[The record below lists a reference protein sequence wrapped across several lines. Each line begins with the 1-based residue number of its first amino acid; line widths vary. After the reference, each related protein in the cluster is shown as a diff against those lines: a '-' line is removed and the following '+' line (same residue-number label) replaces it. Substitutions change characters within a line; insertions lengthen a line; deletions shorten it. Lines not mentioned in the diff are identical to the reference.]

1 MRNNGAGDEK
11 ERPARVLVVDDE
23 EIIVEMLT
31 MGLNYEGFEV
41 SVARTGFEALEQA
54 RSAKPDIVVLD
65 VMLPGIDGVE
75 VCRRLRAAGDVG
87 ILMLTARGEVEDR
100 VMGLDSGADDY
111 LVKPFTFREL
121 LARVGAI
128 LRRKGVN
135 LQQALRV
142 GDLVLDR
149 QTRRVTRGG
158 RPVEL
163 TPREFDMLELFLSH
177 PRQVFSREVILNRV
191 WGYDYFGDTNVIDV
205 HIRHLREKLD
215 DENRDLIRSVRG
227 VGYSLE
233 PPDVA
238 GETSEGPGVE
248 RAGGPATQRHLRA
261 TTGRRADVAGL
272 RTLRATGQLPH
283 TEHSRATG
291 EDHQHDVAAALPGE
305 GPPPATHARIGHRV
319 PGARVD
325 QP

>member
-1 MRNNGAGDEK
+1 MRNNGAGDER

-41 SVARTGFEALEQA
+41 SVARTGYEALEQA

-75 VCRRLRAAGDVG
+75 VCRRLRSMSDVG

-100 VMGLDSGADDY
+100 VVGLDSGADDY

-158 RPVEL
+158 KPVEL
-163 TPREFDMLELFLSH
+163 TPREFDMLELFLTH
-177 PRQVFSREVILNRV
+177 PRQVFSRDVILNRV
-191 WGYDYFGDTNVIDV
+191 WGYDYYGDTNVIDV
-205 HIRHLREKLD
+205 HIRHLREKLE

-238 GETSEGPGVE
+238 G
-248 RAGGPATQRHLRA
+248 
-261 TTGRRADVAGL
+261 
-272 RTLRATGQLPH
+272 
-283 TEHSRATG
+283 
-291 EDHQHDVAAALPGE
+291 
-305 GPPPATHARIGHRV
+305 
-319 PGARVD
+319 
-325 QP
+325 

>member
-54 RSAKPDIVVLD
+54 RSARPDIVVLD

-100 VMGLDSGADDY
+100 VTGLDSGADDY

-135 LQQALRV
+135 LQQALRA

-238 GETSEGPGVE
+238 G
-248 RAGGPATQRHLRA
+248 
-261 TTGRRADVAGL
+261 
-272 RTLRATGQLPH
+272 
-283 TEHSRATG
+283 
-291 EDHQHDVAAALPGE
+291 
-305 GPPPATHARIGHRV
+305 
-319 PGARVD
+319 
-325 QP
+325 

>member
-1 MRNNGAGDEK
+1 
-11 ERPARVLVVDDE
+11 VLVVDDE

-149 QTRRVTRGG
+149 QTRRVARGG
-158 RPVEL
+158 RAIEL

-238 GETSEGPGVE
+238 G
-248 RAGGPATQRHLRA
+248 
-261 TTGRRADVAGL
+261 
-272 RTLRATGQLPH
+272 
-283 TEHSRATG
+283 
-291 EDHQHDVAAALPGE
+291 
-305 GPPPATHARIGHRV
+305 
-319 PGARVD
+319 
-325 QP
+325 

>member
-1 MRNNGAGDEK
+1 MRNNGAGDER

-41 SVARTGFEALEQA
+41 SVARTGYEALEQA
-54 RSAKPDIVVLD
+54 RSARPDIVVLD

-75 VCRRLRAAGDVG
+75 VCRRLRGMSDVG

-100 VMGLDSGADDY
+100 VVGLDSGADDY

-158 RPVEL
+158 KPVEL
-163 TPREFDMLELFLSH
+163 TPREFDMLELFLTH
-177 PRQVFSREVILNRV
+177 PRQVFSRDVILNRV
-191 WGYDYFGDTNVIDV
+191 WGYDYYGDTNVIDV
-205 HIRHLREKLD
+205 HIRHLREKLE

-233 PPDVA
+233 PPDV
-238 GETSEGPGVE
+238 
-248 RAGGPATQRHLRA
+248 
-261 TTGRRADVAGL
+261 TG
-272 RTLRATGQLPH
+272 
-283 TEHSRATG
+283 
-291 EDHQHDVAAALPGE
+291 
-305 GPPPATHARIGHRV
+305 
-319 PGARVD
+319 
-325 QP
+325 

>member
-1 MRNNGAGDEK
+1 M
-11 ERPARVLVVDDE
+11 LVVDDE

-149 QTRRVTRGG
+149 QTRRVTRGS
-158 RPVEL
+158 RAIEL

-238 GETSEGPGVE
+238 G
-248 RAGGPATQRHLRA
+248 
-261 TTGRRADVAGL
+261 
-272 RTLRATGQLPH
+272 
-283 TEHSRATG
+283 
-291 EDHQHDVAAALPGE
+291 
-305 GPPPATHARIGHRV
+305 
-319 PGARVD
+319 
-325 QP
+325 

>member
-1 MRNNGAGDEK
+1 MRNNGAGDER
-11 ERPARVLVVDDE
+11 ERPVRVLVVDDE
-23 EIIVEMLT
+23 ELIVEMLT

-54 RSAKPDIVVLD
+54 RAAKPDIVVLD

-75 VCRRLRAAGDVG
+75 VCRRLRSNSDVG

-100 VMGLDSGADDY
+100 VVGLDSGADDY

-149 QTRRVTRGG
+149 QTRRVTRGE
-158 RPVEL
+158 RAVEL

-191 WGYDYFGDTNVIDV
+191 WGYDYYGDTNVIDV

-238 GETSEGPGVE
+238 G
-248 RAGGPATQRHLRA
+248 
-261 TTGRRADVAGL
+261 
-272 RTLRATGQLPH
+272 
-283 TEHSRATG
+283 
-291 EDHQHDVAAALPGE
+291 
-305 GPPPATHARIGHRV
+305 
-319 PGARVD
+319 
-325 QP
+325 

>member
-149 QTRRVTRGG
+149 QTRRVTRGS
-158 RPVEL
+158 RAIEL

-238 GETSEGPGVE
+238 G
-248 RAGGPATQRHLRA
+248 
-261 TTGRRADVAGL
+261 
-272 RTLRATGQLPH
+272 
-283 TEHSRATG
+283 
-291 EDHQHDVAAALPGE
+291 
-305 GPPPATHARIGHRV
+305 
-319 PGARVD
+319 
-325 QP
+325 

>member
-1 MRNNGAGDEK
+1 
-11 ERPARVLVVDDE
+11 LVVDDE

-54 RSAKPDIVVLD
+54 RSARPDIVVLD

-100 VMGLDSGADDY
+100 VTGLDSGADDY

-135 LQQALRV
+135 LQQALRA

-238 GETSEGPGVE
+238 G
-248 RAGGPATQRHLRA
+248 
-261 TTGRRADVAGL
+261 
-272 RTLRATGQLPH
+272 
-283 TEHSRATG
+283 
-291 EDHQHDVAAALPGE
+291 
-305 GPPPATHARIGHRV
+305 
-319 PGARVD
+319 
-325 QP
+325 

>member
-149 QTRRVTRGG
+149 QTRRVTRGS
-158 RPVEL
+158 RAIEL

-233 PPDVA
+233 PPD
-238 GETSEGPGVE
+238 
-248 RAGGPATQRHLRA
+248 
-261 TTGRRADVAGL
+261 
-272 RTLRATGQLPH
+272 ATG
-283 TEHSRATG
+283 
-291 EDHQHDVAAALPGE
+291 
-305 GPPPATHARIGHRV
+305 
-319 PGARVD
+319 
-325 QP
+325 